1 MQKFSLLIGAT
12 ALALVS
18 PALAQGTSNTQ
29 TPTTSQTQQQP
40 GQANQQAQAQQATP
54 KIAQQIRKNLEQA
67 GFKNIKLMPSSFMVR
82 AEDPSGNPVMMVINP
97 DSITEVS
104 SVGNTAQSAGSSGAA
119 QSNAGQSNTVGQSP
133 SSSSS
138 QGNASNN
145 SH

>member
-104 SVGNTAQSAGSSGAA
+104 SVGNTAQSAGSSGAG